1 MNKLAAITGGAGFI
15 GSHLAEGFV
24 KNGYAVRIID
34 NLTAAETT
42 NLAGVSGEVDYRK
55 VDILDLDGLTEAFND
70 ASVVLHHAGISSVPC
85 CFVDLNYTHEVNV
98 TGTLN
103 VFTAASRAGVRKVIN
118 ASSASV
124 YGNDDA
130 KIQTEDAIPSPVS
143 PYGLSKWMGELYAA
157 QFSRITSLET
167 ISLRYFNVYGPRQD
181 LASRHPAV
189 IPLFI
194 RKLAN
199 GDPPVI
205 FGDGTQT
212 RDFSFIDNIVEAN
225 LRAAQ
230 ISVPPGAILN
240 IASGTQISLNELVN
254 LLNEI
259 FGLQKAPIYELERL
273 GDVKHS
279 RANICLSKDL
289 LGDYNVTGLHAG
301 LLKTALWFLKISGL
315 GKKCEERQS
324 CTSILAH
331 SPIISRDQAPER
343 LPR

>member
-1 MNKLAAITGGAGFI
+1 MSKLAAITGGAGFI

-34 NLTAAETT
+34 NLTTTDAT
-42 NLAGVSGEVDYRK
+42 NLAGVREEVDYQK
-55 VDILDLDGLTEAFND
+55 VDILDLDGLTKAFND
-70 ASVVLHHAGISSVPC
+70 VSVVLHHAGISSVPR
-85 CFVDLNYTHEVNV
+85 CFEDLNYTHEINV

-103 VFTAASRAGVRKVIN
+103 VFTAASRAGVRKVVN

-124 YGNDDA
+124 YGNDGA
-130 KIQTEDAIPSPVS
+130 KMQTEDAIPSPVS

-181 LASRHPAV
+181 LARRHPAV

-199 GDPPVI
+199 GDHPVI

-212 RDFSFIDNIVEAN
+212 RDFSFVDNIVEAN

-230 ISVPPGAILN
+230 VSVPPGAILN

-259 FGLQKAPIYELERL
+259 FGSQKAPIYERERL
-273 GDVKHS
+273 GDIKHS

-289 LGDYNVTGLHAG
+289 LGDYNVTGLRAG
-301 LLKTALWFLKISGL
+301 LLKTALWFSKISGL
-315 GKKCEERQS
+315 VRKCQKIGGNISKSNYVVQS
-324 CTSILAH
+324 
-331 SPIISRDQAPER
+331 
-343 LPR
+343 